1 MTLQGL
7 GALWQQ
13 LWRHD
18 RRGDDLCKNP
28 RFGANWAILKVYG
41 LKVRDLGLRFMNRV
55 WVLGSCRPQEMGV
68 QAWDSGLGIG
78 VPKPCTSRISERQ
91 PKDPVSWRI
100 SECSRH
106 ASNEDEELGAR

>member
-1 MTLQGL
+1 MAPVTLQGL

-55 WVLGSCRPQEMGV
+55 WVLGSCRPQEMG
-68 QAWDSGLGIG
+68 SGLGLRAWDWG
-78 VPKPCTSRISERQ
+78 PEALYFADKREAAKGSCFVENFRVQ
-91 PKDPVSWRI
+91 PSHKQ
-100 SECSRH
+100 
-106 ASNEDEELGAR
+106 

>member
-68 QAWDSGLGIG
+68 QAWDSGLG
-78 VPKPCTSRISERQ
+78 VPKGPEALYFADKREAAKGSCFVENFRVQPSRKQ
-91 PKDPVSWRI
+91 
-100 SECSRH
+100 
-106 ASNEDEELGAR
+106 